1 LQTASG
7 VVLSNYRSRPW
18 YNTQNTR
25 NWVVNSIVDDGYLL
39 PLPAGLPAGDYLL
52 AGDLVFGAD
61 HSTEVLTPLLSVHIP
76 VDLPPDPQPES
87 RTDAR
92 FGESITLT
100 GYTLRI
106 NGRAGPADALLP
118 VVKPGDWLEYTL
130 FWRTDDAVSRNV
142 HAFVHLVDE
151 SDEPVAQR
159 DQGPGPLGTSPEFW
173 LPGRTYADHYRI
185 RIPAN
190 STSGLLEPRVGMYD
204 FDSGERLP
212 VRTPGSD
219 EGAGHFPL
227 PSLKVLAE
235 APREQMTTADVQVGD
250 FARLTGYAL
259 EPVGAVAPGETLTVT
274 LRYQSEAPTEQN
286 LTRFLQLYS
295 PDLGM
300 VAQRDGQPQ
309 EGANPTWAWLPGETV
324 IEQVALSI
332 PDGSAAGE
340 YRVLLGFYAL
350 ETGERASLTTHGAA
364 LDDSALPLATVR
376 IREAAGAQS
385 P

>member
-1 LQTASG
+1 
-7 VVLSNYRSRPW
+7 
-18 YNTQNTR
+18 
-25 NWVVNSIVDDGYLL
+25 
-39 PLPAGLPAGDYLL
+39 
-52 AGDLVFGAD
+52 
-61 HSTEVLTPLLSVHIP
+61 
-76 VDLPPDPQPES
+76 
-87 RTDAR
+87 
-92 FGESITLT
+92 
-100 GYTLRI
+100 
-106 NGRAGPADALLP
+106 
-118 VVKPGDWLEYTL
+118 
-130 FWRTDDAVSRNV
+130 
-142 HAFVHLVDE
+142 
-151 SDEPVAQR
+151 
-159 DQGPGPLGTSPEFW
+159 
-173 LPGRTYADHYRI
+173 
-185 RIPAN
+185 
-190 STSGLLEPRVGMYD
+190 
-204 FDSGERLP
+204 
-212 VRTPGSD
+212 
-219 EGAGHFPL
+219 
-227 PSLKVLAE
+227 
-235 APREQMTTADVQVGD
+235 
-250 FARLTGYAL
+250 
-259 EPVGAVAPGETLTVT
+259 VAPGETLTVT